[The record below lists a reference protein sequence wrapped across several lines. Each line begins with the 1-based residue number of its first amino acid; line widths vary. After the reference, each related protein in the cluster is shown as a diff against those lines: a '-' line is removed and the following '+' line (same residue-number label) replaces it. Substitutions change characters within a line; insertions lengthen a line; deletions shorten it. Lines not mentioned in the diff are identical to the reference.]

1 MAGTDPFDLWRS
13 QPLLLLP
20 KLGGPASRAPAGF
33 EVVREQAEVGH
44 GVRVFAKRVL
54 FGTSPTYWYEV
65 WIAEQPEQAQEHMH
79 RLLAY
84 HRAQKWASRDAPMA
98 GKWDDA
104 HVLAGRVDGQ
114 ETTWHFERHGK
125 VLFKIAGSAVR
136 TDDVLLHAR
145 SLALISLF
153 VAKAEA
159 GASNANQPSQIQ
171 KSTCRVCG
179 DAIVLNERVSTRW
192 LHTKPGRDHSADPS
206 SPAASPARRDAGEP
220 VGAGATGGWG
230 TYRKSDQS
238 ECAPAHLPR
247 ATINRLAQEND
258 VRAPAGKTPADVMRE
273 AFSEKGL
280 TERGALAVRQTASR
294 PLWRL
299 RPEVSGLTPKVPRW
313 KKAP

>member
-1 MAGTDPFDLWRS
+1 MTTGDPFDLWRGD
-13 QPLLLLP
+13 PLLLLP
-20 KLGGPASRAPAGF
+20 KPGGSASRAPAGF
-33 EVVREQAEVGH
+33 EVVREQAEIGH

-65 WIAEQPEQAQEHMH
+65 WVTEQPEQAQEHMH

-98 GKWDDA
+98 GNWDDA

-114 ETTWHFERHGK
+114 ETTWYFERHGK

-145 SLALISLF
+145 SLALIGLF

-159 GASNANQPSQIQ
+159 GASNANPPSQIQ

-192 LHTKPGRDHSADPS
+192 LHTKPGSDHSADPS
-206 SPAASPARRDAGEP
+206 SPAASPAGLDAGEP

-230 TYRKSDQS
+230 GD
-238 ECAPAHLPR
+238 CAPAHLPR
-247 ATINRLAQEND
+247 ATINRLGQEND
-258 VRAPAGKTPADVMRE
+258 VRAPAGKTPADVVRE

-280 TERGALAVRQTASR
+280 TERGALAFSR
-294 PLWRL
+294 RRADRCGVCGQKFPD
-299 RPEVSGLTPKVPRW
+299 
-313 KKAP
+313 